1 MIDISIGRNLRLD
14 NVVSY
19 KCVFPMQ
26 NAEISQNNADIIISK
41 LENQIKMKG
50 AKVVGP
56 LIEHSVLHKNLDGG
70 IDYSM
75 ALMFQADKKI
85 ENVDMPFSFHPS
97 ICIRKCMFARFV
109 GYEEDLH
116 LAYKKMEVTAYEMS
130 VRLKDN
136 SYTVY
141 VDTDIGNEKSTID
154 IFIEIEQDED

>member
-1 MIDISIGRNLRLD
+1 
-14 NVVSY
+14 
-19 KCVFPMQ
+19 
-26 NAEISQNNADIIISK
+26 
-41 LENQIKMKG
+41 
-50 AKVVGP
+50 
-56 LIEHSVLHKNLDGG
+56 
-70 IDYSM
+70 
-75 ALMFQADKKI
+75 
-85 ENVDMPFSFHPS
+85 
-97 ICIRKCMFARFV
+97 MFARFV